1 MLIKESI
8 SEYKHID
15 FGNIKLAF
23 TIVCKD
29 EMFRD
34 VYFSANS
41 LYYVQAGSAILY
53 YGNTEVTLKTGE
65 MALIKQ
71 HSKINIQKIKDKKE
85 NKDFQ
90 SVIFYLF
97 PDFITEFLK
106 NKKEFKNKSANSEKS
121 IIQLGKK
128 SQLKTFSE
136 SLLPLF
142 NNSKSDKTV
151 IKAKTFEALNVLL
164 LQDKNIA
171 AFLFANGKPVKIDLY
186 EFMLNNILYDYS
198 TKDLAQLTGRSLSA
212 FKRDFEEIFN
222 TSPHN
227 WILSKKIDY
236 AEELLKTKSMKAK
249 DVYHL
254 LSFKELSHF
263 SAAFKKLKGVSPSQ
277 I

>member
-29 EMFRD
+29 ELFKD

-53 YGNTEVTLKTGE
+53 CGKDEVILKTGE

-71 HSKINIQKIKDKKE
+71 HSKIDIQKIKDKKQ
-85 NKDFQ
+85 NKDFK

-106 NKKEFKNKSANSEKS
+106 NKKESKSKTVNSQKS

-128 SQLKTFSE
+128 AQLKEFSE

-142 NNSKSDKTV
+142 NNSKSEKTV

-164 LQDKNIA
+164 LHDKNIA

-212 FKRDFEEIFN
+212 FKRDFGEIFN

-236 AEELLKTKSMKAK
+236 AEELLKTGSLKAK
-249 DVYHL
+249 DIYHL

>member
-15 FGNIKLAF
+15 LGNIKLAF

-29 EMFRD
+29 EVFRD

-53 YGNTEVTLKTGE
+53 CGDNEVTLKTGE

-97 PDFITEFLK
+97 PDFISEFLK
-106 NKKEFKNKSANSEKS
+106 DKKESKNKSVNSEKS

-128 SQLKTFSE
+128 SQLKAFSE

-142 NNSKSDKTV
+142 SNSKSDKTV
-151 IKAKTFEALNVLL
+151 IKAKTFEALNILL

-212 FKRDFEEIFN
+212 FKRDFDEIFN

-236 AEELLKTKSMKAK
+236 AEQLLKSRSMKAK
-249 DVYHL
+249 DIYHL